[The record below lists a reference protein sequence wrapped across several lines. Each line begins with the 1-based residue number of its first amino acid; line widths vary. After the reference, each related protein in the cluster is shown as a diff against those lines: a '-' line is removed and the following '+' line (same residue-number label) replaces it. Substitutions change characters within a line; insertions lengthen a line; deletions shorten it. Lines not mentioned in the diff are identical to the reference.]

1 VVTANTRLGLLGYAA
16 LEGLRSRDPS
26 GSTGNYGVQDQRAVL
41 RWVKQS
47 IASFGGN
54 ASKITLFGESS
65 GGSSVAFH
73 LTSKLSQGLF
83 SQVIMESPGLT
94 QSKSWADS
102 VRNTQYAVSALT
114 AAGSGACTW
123 SWEAEWMDFPGLAAQ
138 GHPLAVVSR
147 TEGLSTCQRRPD
159 CFLVYNPSASSNV
172 SLLFGG
178 GTPGHLGDSV
188 VNLFNSTAQHGKDP
202 GMETLIRV
210 PNEATAVTCLMKA
223 NISDLIALDQMP
235 PHDDTFR
242 TDAVA
247 PTVDGVELS
256 APLDVLSVTAVPAD
270 VPVLAGSNMD
280 EGTEFMYLVPR
291 IDCNASEAE
300 FASWAVNMFGPEL
313 GAKVPP
319 LYNVVEQPAPLCHS
333 TGENT
338 SNFWQAAMRSAGDSA
353 ILCRTRELLRA
364 SQGRGNNKTWWYY
377 FTHTPNRSV
386 NMGDLKYYGAFHGA
400 EVPFVWGD
408 SFELTGEKEVALS
421 RAMGCYWINFAA
433 TGNPNE
439 GPSGCSTA
447 QSLPNWPVL
456 GSGDALEFA
465 ASGLRTR
472 PSLKRDQCD
481 MFAAN
486 RHPDHATEVLLI

>member
-1 VVTANTRLGLLGYAA
+1 
-16 LEGLRSRDPS
+16 
-26 GSTGNYGVQDQRAVL
+26 
-41 RWVKQS
+41 
-47 IASFGGN
+47 
-54 ASKITLFGESS
+54 
-65 GGSSVAFH
+65 
-73 LTSKLSQGLF
+73 
-83 SQVIMESPGLT
+83 
-94 QSKSWADS
+94 
-102 VRNTQYAVSALT
+102 
-114 AAGSGACTW
+114 
-123 SWEAEWMDFPGLAAQ
+123 
-138 GHPLAVVSR
+138 
-147 TEGLSTCQRRPD
+147 
-159 CFLVYNPSASSNV
+159 
-172 SLLFGG
+172 
-178 GTPGHLGDSV
+178 
-188 VNLFNSTAQHGKDP
+188 
-202 GMETLIRV
+202 METLIRV
-210 PNEATAVTCLMKA
+210 PNEASAVTCLMKA
-223 NISDLIALDQMP
+223 NLSDLIALDQMP

-256 APLDVLSVTAVPAD
+256 APLDELSVTAVPAD

-300 FASWAVNMFGPEL
+300 FAAWAVNQFGPEL

-319 LYNVVEQPAPLCHS
+319 LYNVVEQPAPLCRY

-338 SNFWQAAMRSAGDSA
+338 SKFWQAAMRSAGDSA

-408 SFELTGEKEVALS
+408 SFELTGEKERALS

-439 GPSGCSTA
+439 GPSDCSATL
-447 QSLPNWPVL
+447 SLPHWPVL

-472 PSLKRDQCD
+472 PSLKQDQCD

-486 RHPDHATEVLLI
+486 WHPDRASEVLLI